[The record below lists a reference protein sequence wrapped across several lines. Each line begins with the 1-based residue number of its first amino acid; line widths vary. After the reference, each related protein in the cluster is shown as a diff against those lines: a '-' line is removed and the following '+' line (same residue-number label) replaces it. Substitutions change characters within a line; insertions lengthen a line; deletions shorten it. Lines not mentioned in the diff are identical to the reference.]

1 MAITLSKDI
10 RSAATPDNLAV
21 DTILEIYWTRICRT
35 LFGLL
40 GDWDEAEDLALET
53 FFRWHQQS
61 PRDQSNPAG
70 WLYRVATNLG
80 LNALRARQRRQSY
93 EIQAETLA
101 LDTDLE
107 DAVEKAQE
115 TDRVRQVLGMLK
127 PRSAQLLLLRHSGM
141 SYAEIAAQLDL
152 APGSVGSLL
161 ARATQEFE
169 ERYQQLAG
177 E

>member
-1 MAITLSKDI
+1 MAIPLSKDI
-10 RSAATPDNLAV
+10 RNAAAPDNLAV
-21 DTILEIYWTRICRT
+21 ETILEMYWTRICRS

-40 GDWDEAEDLALET
+40 GNWDEAEDLALET
-53 FFRWHQQS
+53 FFRWHQQ
-61 PRDQSNPAG
+61 PPGDQSNPAG

-93 EIQAETLA
+93 EIQAESPA
-101 LDTDLE
+101 QDTDLE
-107 DAVEKAQE
+107 DLVEKAQE
-115 TDRVRQVLGMLK
+115 TDRVRQVLGLLK

-169 ERYQQLAG
+169 ELYHQLAG